1 MNSFKPEAVESV
13 VDQLTIYIYV
23 NSSIYVNLIQCMQNT
38 IEDRLVH
45 EQFRNLDCVALC

>member
-1 MNSFKPEAVESV
+1 MNSFQPEAVESV

-23 NSSIYVNLIQCMQNT
+23 NLIQYMRNT

>member
-23 NSSIYVNLIQCMQNT
+23 NLIQCMQNA

>member
-1 MNSFKPEAVESV
+1 MNSFKPEVVESV

-23 NSSIYVNLIQCMQNT
+23 NLIKYMRNT